1 MHQLTIA
8 GKAYRS
14 RLLVGTGKYKDFA
27 ETRAA
32 IDASGAEIVTV
43 AIRRTN
49 IGQDASQPN
58 LLDALPP
65 SQFTILPNTAGCY
78 TADDAVRT
86 LRLAR
91 ELLDG
96 HPLCKLEV
104 LGDPTSLF
112 PNMPETLKAA
122 ETLVKDGFHVMVYC
136 SDDPIQ
142 AKMLEEIG
150 CVAVMPL
157 ASLIGSGMGILNPWN
172 LRLIID
178 NAKVPVIVDAG
189 VGTASDATIA
199 MELGCDGVLM
209 NTAIAHAKNPI
220 LMASAMQK
228 GVEAGREAFLAGR
241 MPRKLYLGRPIVA
254 DFRIDWLM
262 SEGIYTEGR
271 AGDEPE
277 KNHGHIKSFVRR
289 AGRMSEAQERF
300 YSEMMPKIGVVYQN
314 GPIDLAAVYGRDN
327 PKILEIGT
335 GMGET
340 TAKIADANRDND
352 YLGVEVHVPG
362 VGALCKQIAE
372 RELGNLRICQH
383 DAVEV
388 VRDMLPEGSLSGIH
402 VFFPD
407 PWHKARHNKRRLI
420 QSPFVALLASRL
432 KPGGYFHCATDW
444 EEYAHQMLEVLSA
457 EPTLVNG
464 SDGFAPRPDYRP
476 LTKFENRGL
485 RLGHGVWD
493 VIFRKR

>member
-49 IGQDASQPN
+49 IGQDAGQPN
-58 LLDALPP
+58 LLDAVQP
-65 SQFTILPNTAGCY
+65 SKFTILPNTAGCY

-104 LGDPTSLF
+104 LGDPKSLF

-122 ETLVKDGFHVMVYC
+122 ETLVKDGFEVMVYC

-178 NAKVPVIVDAG
+178 NAKVPIIVDAG

-209 NTAIAHAKNPI
+209 NTAIAHAKDPV
-220 LMASAMQK
+220 LMASAMKK
-228 GVEAGREAFLAGR
+228 GIEAGREAFLAGR
-241 MPRKLYLGRPIVA
+241 MPRKLYSA
-254 DFRIDWLM
+254 DPSSPTSGL
-262 SEGIYTEGR
+262 
-271 AGDEPE
+271 
-277 KNHGHIKSFVRR
+277 
-289 AGRMSEAQERF
+289 
-300 YSEMMPKIGVVYQN
+300 IG
-314 GPIDLAAVYGRDN
+314 
-327 PKILEIGT
+327 
-335 GMGET
+335 
-340 TAKIADANRDND
+340 
-352 YLGVEVHVPG
+352 
-362 VGALCKQIAE
+362 
-372 RELGNLRICQH
+372 
-383 DAVEV
+383 
-388 VRDMLPEGSLSGIH
+388 S
-402 VFFPD
+402 
-407 PWHKARHNKRRLI
+407 
-420 QSPFVALLASRL
+420 
-432 KPGGYFHCATDW
+432 
-444 EEYAHQMLEVLSA
+444 
-457 EPTLVNG
+457 
-464 SDGFAPRPDYRP
+464 
-476 LTKFENRGL
+476 
-485 RLGHGVWD
+485 
-493 VIFRKR
+493 